1 MRLTA
6 SIVAGLSLGLLTTAE
21 SNIHE
26 IKQNVELTASDGC
39 AVTDFK
45 FPATPGGPSKALK
58 IGDRIVRVTL
68 PKNYVHGTPAP
79 LILAFHDVNMT
90 AADFEDLSHLSDESY
105 NPDAIVV
112 YPKPLVEVSSH
123 DHTRR
128 RWS

>member
-6 SIVAGLSLGLLTTAE
+6 SIVATLSLGLLVTAD
-21 SNIHE
+21 STIHE
-26 IKQNVELTASDGC
+26 VADPANLIASDGC

-58 IGDRIVRVTL
+58 IGDRVVRVTL

-79 LILAFHDVNMT
+79 LILAYHDVNMT
-90 AADFEDLSHLSDESY
+90 AADFEDLTHLSDESY

-112 YPKPLVEVSSH
+112 YPKPLEGVSSH
-123 DHTRR
+123 DHTQR
-128 RWS
+128 